1 MRFRSVVAIVVS
13 ILAALFF
20 VLNWRVFAAPATIT
34 LVLTSVEAPIGIVML
49 VLFALGVLVLS
60 SYVGVWQGTLLKE
73 FRRQTKELQAQRS
86 LAESAEGSRFTEL
99 GALIR
104 DELAKSDQR
113 TATAL
118 EALRVELHDTEH
130 SIAATLA
137 EMDDRLRRGADRP
150 P

>member
-1 MRFRSVVAIVVS
+1 MRVRSLVAIAVL

-20 VLNWRVFAAPATIT
+20 VVNWRVFAAPVT
-34 LVLTSVEAPIGIVML
+34 LNLLLISVEAPIGIVML

-73 FRRQTKELQAQRS
+73 FRRQTKELQTQRS

-113 TATAL
+113 VAAAL
-118 EALRVELHDTEH
+118 EALRTELHDTEH